1 MSFSEKDLTNNLI
14 DYQDNN
20 SMNNITSNLSF
31 SYFGEGETSAFKD
44 IQEEGSNIKISSKY
58 CLDYDIN
65 NQILYCPC
73 CLSTVEIKFI
83 NKEKINIKCQKGW
96 KKTNNLYNIN
106 NYFHENNIKMNNEE
120 KIYNLYCRRHKEKNV
135 FNKYGRHCISCKF
148 DLCED
153 CSFIKRCENHDFK
166 NLNLENNIKNFFDE
180 YFLNNDKII
189 DESEKYFNKL
199 LKVLLYTNE
208 EFPNFKTLKSL
219 ESAYNFLKN
228 ENQNKEGK
236 KYNERVIN
244 KSEENSKKDE
254 DKIGIYI
261 KERKD
266 LTKKNLRKSKIYE
279 INIDKKNFRNMRF
292 LYKNLSKNKNIQFL
306 TKLVLSGNNIKT
318 IKPLVS
324 SKNKLGLFYNLK
336 HLDLSRNNLE
346 DENINYIEKL
356 NCINLKDIYLYT
368 NMLTDYTIFN
378 MINEKFENLEGLYLG
393 FNRFQKNVDNLKE
406 LNFKK
411 LKNIGLN
418 YVFNEDNYKNM
429 EKLKLK
435 NVEKLYIQNNGIS
448 KLDVIEKMNLI
459 NVKEIYLMN
468 NELDEIDANLFI
480 KYSYLERIYLDDS
493 ILKIINFDKIKA
505 LKNFKYF
512 DYNGI
517 KINLDYIKEK
527 GINYIK
533 NLEIII

>member
-1 MSFSEKDLTNNLI
+1 
-14 DYQDNN
+14 
-20 SMNNITSNLSF
+20 
-31 SYFGEGETSAFKD
+31 
-44 IQEEGSNIKISSKY
+44 
-58 CLDYDIN
+58 
-65 NQILYCPC
+65 
-73 CLSTVEIKFI
+73 
-83 NKEKINIKCQKGW
+83 
-96 KKTNNLYNIN
+96 
-106 NYFHENNIKMNNEE
+106 
-120 KIYNLYCRRHKEKNV
+120 
-135 FNKYGRHCISCKF
+135 
-148 DLCED
+148 
-153 CSFIKRCENHDFK
+153 
-166 NLNLENNIKNFFDE
+166 
-180 YFLNNDKII
+180 
-189 DESEKYFNKL
+189 
-199 LKVLLYTNE
+199 
-208 EFPNFKTLKSL
+208 
-219 ESAYNFLKN
+219 
-228 ENQNKEGK
+228 
-236 KYNERVIN
+236 
-244 KSEENSKKDE
+244 
-254 DKIGIYI
+254 
-261 KERKD
+261 
-266 LTKKNLRKSKIYE
+266 
-279 INIDKKNFRNMRF
+279 
-292 LYKNLSKNKNIQFL
+292 
-306 TKLVLSGNNIKT
+306 
-318 IKPLVS
+318 
-324 SKNKLGLFYNLK
+324 
-336 HLDLSRNNLE
+336 
-346 DENINYIEKL
+346 
-356 NCINLKDIYLYT
+356 
-368 NMLTDYTIFN
+368 MLTDYTIFN